1 VTFQGDDVRTAEAL
15 RARVGNAPWLD
26 EYYDSRDDERKV
38 RAAQRLSSADGVF
51 VLNPD
56 LLPLVPSASFLP
68 YASVDIRAY
77 VPAPLPR
84 NDPPIVVHAPTDR
97 RIKGTQHV
105 LAARGDFELR
115 LVEGVPRD
123 DVRRALEAADVYVDQ
138 LVLGWYGGAAVEAM
152 ALGRPVVA
160 FLHDDDLARVPTE
173 MRDDLPIVRATPET
187 LDAAIADA
195 LTRREELAERGRAY
209 VERWHD
215 PLKVASRTKAAYED
229 AVARISR
236 R

>member
-1 VTFQGDDVRTAEAL
+1 VR
-15 RARVGNAPWLD
+15 
-26 EYYDSRDDERKV
+26 
-38 RAAQRLSSADGVF
+38 
-51 VLNPD
+51 
-56 LLPLVPSASFLP
+56 
-68 YASVDIRAY
+68 
-77 VPAPLPR
+77 APLPD
-84 NDPPIVVHAPTDR
+84 NDRPVVLHAPTDR

-105 LAARGDFELR
+105 LEARGDFELR
-115 LVEGVPRD
+115 LLENATRQ

-138 LVLGWYGGAAVEAM
+138 LVLGWYGGTAVEAM

-160 FLHDDDLARVPTE
+160 YLHQDDLAQVPPA
-173 MRDDLPIVRATPET
+173 MRDELPIVNATPET

-195 LTRREELAERGRAY
+195 LARREELADRGRAF

-215 PLKVASRTKAAYED
+215 PLQVAARTKAAYED